1 MGWTS
6 GYWTWY
12 SLPVVYIRLKVQQT
26 ASLSLSTILPCSD
39 NASQPLS
46 FAMPASLL
54 CSLCSDP
61 CSSVE
66 DLRNH
71 LRSSHA
77 VNKKDLSEHIMKVME
92 EQIKKQESRAE
103 VVTLDEDEEKGE
115 DEDVEKEIMPENV
128 DNFKQPSKAA
138 EATDD
143 DVKEFFKLKGESL
156 IETMLKA
163 EHANVEVGLS
173 FEEVV
178 TMLSR
183 MKKEVKNTI
192 I

>member
-1 MGWTS
+1 M
-6 GYWTWY
+6 
-12 SLPVVYIRLKVQQT
+12 
-26 ASLSLSTILPCSD
+26 
-39 NASQPLS
+39 S

-77 VNKKDLSEHIMKVME
+77 VNKKDLSEHIMKTME

-103 VVTLDEDEEKGE
+103 VVTLDEDEEKVNE
-115 DEDVEKEIMPENV
+115 EEKGDILENV
-128 DNFKQPSKAA
+128 EEKLPDIDNFKQPTLSTKAV
-138 EATDD
+138 EATDE
-143 DVKEFFKLKGESL
+143 DVKEFFKLKGESV
-156 IETMLKA
+156 IETILKEA
-163 EHANVEVGLS
+163 EPANMEVGLG
-173 FEEVV
+173 FEEV
-178 TMLSR
+178 MAKLAW
-183 MKKEVKNTI
+183 MKKEVKNICTI